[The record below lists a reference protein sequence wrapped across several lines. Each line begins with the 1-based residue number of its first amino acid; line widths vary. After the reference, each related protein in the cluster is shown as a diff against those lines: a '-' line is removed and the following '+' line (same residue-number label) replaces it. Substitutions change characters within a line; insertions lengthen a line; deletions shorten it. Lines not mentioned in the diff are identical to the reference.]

1 MDDARQERIVE
12 LCSEGE
18 RLAEQRELGTALLK
32 FREAVALMPRPVEEH
47 DAAAR
52 VLTAM
57 GDVCFLLGRFSEG
70 KHALQGAMRSC
81 EGQIVPF
88 IHLRLGQCELELG
101 NRERAV
107 DEFARAYRSG
117 GEELFSGEDPK
128 YLELVSTPYQR

>member
-18 RLAEQRELGTALLK
+18 RLAGQRELGTALLRY
-32 FREAVALMPRPVEEH
+32 REALALIPRPVEEH

-52 VLTAM
+52 VLTAL
-57 GDVCFLLGRFSEG
+57 GDMCFLLGRFSEG
-70 KHALQGAMRSC
+70 KHALQGAVRSC
-81 EGQIVPF
+81 GGSALPF

-107 DEFARAYRSG
+107 DELARAYKG
-117 GEELFSGEDPK
+117 GGAELFASEDPK
-128 YLELVSTPYQR
+128 YLALLNAAHSR